1 MGKEVGE
8 IGKRIAEVNK
18 DINSW
23 YDSVAAF
30 VVTGKLIGV
39 FILQLKK

>member
-1 MGKEVGE
+1 M
-8 IGKRIAEVNK
+8 NK

-30 VVTGKLIGV
+30 VVTDKLIGV
-39 FILQLKK
+39 FIPAAKKNKN